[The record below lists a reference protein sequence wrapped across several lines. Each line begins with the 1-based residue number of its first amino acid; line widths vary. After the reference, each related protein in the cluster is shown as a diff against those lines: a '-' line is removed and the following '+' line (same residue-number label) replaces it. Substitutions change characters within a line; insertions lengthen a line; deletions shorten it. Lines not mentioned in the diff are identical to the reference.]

1 MIGLIR
7 AVTIPTFPIKEE
19 AKNEEVS
26 APSRRDKL
34 QRSATA
40 TDGIMTR

>member
-1 MIGLIR
+1 LIR

-19 AKNEEVS
+19 EKHEEVS

-34 QRSATA
+34 LQRSATA
-40 TDGIMTR
+40 TDGILTR